1 MGTETRIG
9 IVAGLLIV
17 VVASVYFFYGN
28 SRHDD
33 DVLVATGPKVESLK
47 IPTAVDA
54 KSTAPRKMPTGSPAR
69 IAPSA
74 MKPSVV
80 QYQPPTPAM
89 PPGGSKA
96 ISATPN
102 QVGPP
107 ADALTSGIDK
117 YRMSVPPAPPISSTN
132 TTTPTILRTGAS
144 PLLVEATKD
153 NLKPIDKP
161 GTLVGAPTKTGPSD
175 TSTFRT
181 KLEPD
186 PIAKV
191 PTTTAWPKKHIAA
204 KGDTPASLAKQYYGD
219 AKKSGEIVSAN
230 PRLKG
235 RRTLKAGDEITIPEP
250 AVAVVSSTESATP
263 TLVSELNGRTYVV
276 QEGDTFYSIAR
287 SQLGDAKRSGDLLKL
302 NKDLV
307 RGDPKRLRPGM
318 TVKLPG

>member
-17 VVASVYFFYGN
+17 VVASVYFFYGS

-47 IPTAVDA
+47 IPTATDA
-54 KSTAPRKMPTGSPAR
+54 KPTAPQKMPPGTPAR
-69 IAPSA
+69 LAPSA
-74 MKPSVV
+74 VKPSVV
-80 QYQPPTPAM
+80 QHQPPTPTM
-89 PPGGSKA
+89 PPGGSTA
-96 ISATPN
+96 NSSTPN

-107 ADALTSGIDK
+107 SDSLASGIDK
-117 YRMSVPPAPPISSTN
+117 YRSSVPLAPPISSAN
-132 TTTPTILRTGAS
+132 TTTPTVLRTGAS

-161 GTLVGAPTKTGPSD
+161 GTLAGAPIKTGLND

-186 PIAKV
+186 PIAKA
-191 PTTTAWPKKHIAA
+191 PTTLAWPKKHIAV
-204 KGDTPASLAKQYYGD
+204 KSDTPASLAKHYYGD
-219 AKKSGEIVSAN
+219 AKKAGEIVSAN

-235 RRTLKAGDEITIPEP
+235 RRTLKAGEEIAIPAP
-250 AVAVVSSTESATP
+250 AVVSSNDSTTP

-287 SQLGDAKRSGDLLKL
+287 GQLGDAKRSGELLKL